1 MTRPPARSPRPP
13 LGGMGTLAPRLIAR
27 SRVTAKRDGMIRSP
41 RVAVNGFGRIGRL
54 ATRALLEQDAP
65 VDLVAIND
73 LSTPQMLAHL
83 LRNDSVHGRYA
94 GTIEVAGDNLVLDG
108 DEVRVLSIKDPKDLP
123 WKDLDVDI
131 VLECTG
137 KFASRKDLEPHLAAG
152 ARRVI
157 LSAPGKDVDV
167 TLVRGVNQDA
177 YRPANHRLVSNASCT
192 TNCLAPVLKVL
203 DDAFGVEHGFM
214 TTVHAYTN
222 DQRLLDSQHKD
233 PRRARGAP
241 LSMIPT
247 TTGAARAIAEVL
259 PKLAGKVDG
268 MAIRV
273 PTPNVSI
280 VDLVARL
287 GRKVA
292 AGDVV
297 AAFEKAAS
305 TEMRGI
311 LRCERDPLV
320 SVDFNHDPHSAIIDA
335 PSVMVLDGSLVKV
348 LAWYDN
354 EWAYAVRT
362 AELVHT
368 VARAEPE

>member
-1 MTRPPARSPRPP
+1 
-13 LGGMGTLAPRLIAR
+13 
-27 SRVTAKRDGMIRSP
+27 MIRSP

-73 LSTPQMLAHL
+73 LSTPDMLAHL
-83 LRNDSVHGRYA
+83 LRHDSIHGRYD
-94 GTIEVAGDNLVLDG
+94 GTIEVEHENLVLDG
-108 DEVRVLSIKDPKDLP
+108 DEVQVLSVKDPKELP
-123 WKDLDVDI
+123 WKKLEVDI

-137 KFASRKDLEPHLAAG
+137 KFTARKELQPHLAAG
-152 ARRVI
+152 AQRVI

-167 TLVRGVNQDA
+167 TIVRGVNEDA
-177 YRPANHRLVSNASCT
+177 YRPGKHRLISNASCT

-203 DDAFGVEHGFM
+203 DDTFGVEHGFM

-247 TTGAARAIAEVL
+247 TTGAARAIGEVL
-259 PKLAGKVDG
+259 PRLAGKVDG
-268 MAIRV
+268 IAIRV
-273 PTPNVSI
+273 PTPNVSV

-287 GRKVA
+287 GKDVSA
-292 AGDVV
+292 KEVV

-305 TEMRGI
+305 KQLRGI
-311 LRCERDPLV
+311 LRCEQEPLV
-320 SVDFNHDPHSAIIDA
+320 SVDFSHDPHSAIVDA
-335 PSVMVLDGSLVKV
+335 PSVMVVDGSLVKV

-362 AELVHT
+362 AELLHV